1 MWYTCVQCGKK
12 FELSEAEKDFYEE
25 KNLSLPKR
33 CKECRKRNRIE
44 KNEAVVPRGK
54 ERRKRRKNALR
65 QVPVTTLILL
75 IALTFVYISFVRKP
89 ESSTPKQTKLTQV
102 TENPNSS
109 IQKAVLF
116 QSDEKL
122 KEHYEK
128 HGKAMGFAS
137 AEEYLAAANAAKMR
151 EMHDKLT
158 EQLKQVEERKAAI
171 RAKAAMVKS
180 QQKANE
186 IKSDLGGSSLAAFDA
201 LEEKLN
207 RKLDE
212 AEAAAELNTK
222 KDDMADLMAKYDDA
236 ATVQDS
242 GVEDELAALK
252 AKLGK

>member
-1 MWYTCVQCGKK
+1 MAGI
-12 FELSEAEKDFYEE
+12 LSRFKTIMEANINALLDKAEDPVKMADQLARDLEKDLGEVKAETVSVMAEE
-25 KNLSLPKR
+25 KRAKR
-33 CKECRKRNRIE
+33 AYDEGVAEVE
-44 KNEAVVPRGK
+44 KLQRYAE
-54 ERRKRRKNALR
+54 
-65 QVPVTTLILL
+65 
-75 IALTFVYISFVRKP
+75 
-89 ESSTPKQTKLTQV
+89 
-102 TENPNSS
+102 
-109 IQKAVLF
+109 KAVLAGNDADAKVF
-116 QSDEKL
+116 LSEKAAKAANLESL
-122 KEHYEK
+122 K
-128 HGKAMGFAS
+128 GAWD
-137 AEEYLAAANAAKMR
+137 LAAANAAKMR

-158 EQLKQVEERKAAI
+158 EQLKQVEDRKAAI

-222 KDDMADLMAKYDDA
+222 KDDMADLMAKYDNT

>member
-1 MWYTCVQCGKK
+1 MAGI
-12 FELSEAEKDFYEE
+12 LSRFITIMEANINALLDKAEDPVKMADQLARDLEKDLGEVKAETVSVMAEE
-25 KNLSLPKR
+25 KRAKR
-33 CKECRKRNRIE
+33 AYDEGVAEVE
-44 KNEAVVPRGK
+44 KLQRYAE
-54 ERRKRRKNALR
+54 
-65 QVPVTTLILL
+65 
-75 IALTFVYISFVRKP
+75 
-89 ESSTPKQTKLTQV
+89 
-102 TENPNSS
+102 
-109 IQKAVLF
+109 KAVLAGNDADAKVF
-116 QSDEKL
+116 LSEKAAKAANLESL
-122 KEHYEK
+122 K
-128 HGKAMGFAS
+128 GAWD
-137 AEEYLAAANAAKMR
+137 LAAANAAKMR

-158 EQLKQVEERKAAI
+158 EQLKQVEDRKAAI

>member
-1 MWYTCVQCGKK
+1 MAGI
-12 FELSEAEKDFYEE
+12 LSRFKTIMEANINALLDKAEDPVKMADQLARDLEKDLGEVKAETVSVMAEE
-25 KNLSLPKR
+25 KRAKR
-33 CKECRKRNRIE
+33 AYDEGVAEVE
-44 KNEAVVPRGK
+44 KLQRYAE
-54 ERRKRRKNALR
+54 
-65 QVPVTTLILL
+65 
-75 IALTFVYISFVRKP
+75 
-89 ESSTPKQTKLTQV
+89 
-102 TENPNSS
+102 
-109 IQKAVLF
+109 KAVLAGNDADAKVF
-116 QSDEKL
+116 LSEKAAKAANLESL
-122 KEHYEK
+122 K
-128 HGKAMGFAS
+128 GAWD
-137 AEEYLAAANAAKMR
+137 LAAANAAKMR

-222 KDDMADLMAKYDDA
+222 KDDMADLMAKYDDT
-236 ATVQDS
+236 ATVQNS

>member
-1 MWYTCVQCGKK
+1 MAGI
-12 FELSEAEKDFYEE
+12 LSRFKTIMEANINALLDKAEDPVKMADQLARDLEKDLGEVKAETVSVMAEE
-25 KNLSLPKR
+25 KRAKR
-33 CKECRKRNRIE
+33 AYDEGVAEVE
-44 KNEAVVPRGK
+44 KLQRYAE
-54 ERRKRRKNALR
+54 
-65 QVPVTTLILL
+65 
-75 IALTFVYISFVRKP
+75 
-89 ESSTPKQTKLTQV
+89 
-102 TENPNSS
+102 
-109 IQKAVLF
+109 KAVLAGNDADAKVF
-116 QSDEKL
+116 LSEKTAKAANLESL
-122 KEHYEK
+122 K
-128 HGKAMGFAS
+128 GAWD
-137 AEEYLAAANAAKMR
+137 LAAANAAKMR

-158 EQLKQVEERKAAI
+158 EQLKQVEDRKAAI

>member
-1 MWYTCVQCGKK
+1 MAGI
-12 FELSEAEKDFYEE
+12 LSRFKTIMEANINALLDKAEDPVKMADQLARDLEKDLGEVKAETVSVMAEE
-25 KNLSLPKR
+25 KRAKR
-33 CKECRKRNRIE
+33 AYDEGVAEVE
-44 KNEAVVPRGK
+44 KLQRYAE
-54 ERRKRRKNALR
+54 
-65 QVPVTTLILL
+65 
-75 IALTFVYISFVRKP
+75 
-89 ESSTPKQTKLTQV
+89 
-102 TENPNSS
+102 
-109 IQKAVLF
+109 KAVLAGNDADAKVF
-116 QSDEKL
+116 LSEKAAKAANLESL
-122 KEHYEK
+122 K
-128 HGKAMGFAS
+128 GAWD
-137 AEEYLAAANAAKMR
+137 LAAANAAKMR

-158 EQLKQVEERKAAI
+158 EQLKQVEDRKAAI

-201 LEEKLN
+201 LKEKLN

-222 KDDMADLMAKYDDA
+222 KDDMADLMAKYDDT

>member
-1 MWYTCVQCGKK
+1 MAGI
-12 FELSEAEKDFYEE
+12 LSRFKTIMEANINALLDKAEDPVKMADQLARDLEKDLGEVKAETVSVMAEE
-25 KNLSLPKR
+25 KRAKR
-33 CKECRKRNRIE
+33 AYDEGVAEVE
-44 KNEAVVPRGK
+44 KLQRYAE
-54 ERRKRRKNALR
+54 
-65 QVPVTTLILL
+65 
-75 IALTFVYISFVRKP
+75 
-89 ESSTPKQTKLTQV
+89 
-102 TENPNSS
+102 
-109 IQKAVLF
+109 KAVLAGNDADAKAF
-116 QSDEKL
+116 LSEKAAKAANLESL
-122 KEHYEK
+122 K
-128 HGKAMGFAS
+128 GAWD
-137 AEEYLAAANAAKMR
+137 LAAANAAKMR

-158 EQLKQVEERKAAI
+158 EQLKQVEDRKAAI

>member
-1 MWYTCVQCGKK
+1 MAGI
-12 FELSEAEKDFYEE
+12 LSRFKTIMEANINALLDKAEDPVKLADQLARDLEKDLGEVKAETVSVMAEE
-25 KNLSLPKR
+25 KRAKR
-33 CKECRKRNRIE
+33 AYDEGVAEVE
-44 KNEAVVPRGK
+44 KLQRYAE
-54 ERRKRRKNALR
+54 
-65 QVPVTTLILL
+65 
-75 IALTFVYISFVRKP
+75 
-89 ESSTPKQTKLTQV
+89 
-102 TENPNSS
+102 
-109 IQKAVLF
+109 KAVLAGNDADAKVF
-116 QSDEKL
+116 LSEKAAKAANLESL
-122 KEHYEK
+122 K
-128 HGKAMGFAS
+128 GAWD
-137 AEEYLAAANAAKMR
+137 LAAANAAKMR

-158 EQLKQVEERKAAI
+158 EQLKQVEDRKAAI

-222 KDDMADLMAKYDDA
+222 KDDMADLMAKYDDT

>member
-1 MWYTCVQCGKK
+1 MAGI
-12 FELSEAEKDFYEE
+12 LSRFKTIMEANINALLDKAEDPVKMADQLARDLEKDLGEVKAETVSVMAEE
-25 KNLSLPKR
+25 KRAKR
-33 CKECRKRNRIE
+33 AYDEGVAEVE
-44 KNEAVVPRGK
+44 KLQRYAE
-54 ERRKRRKNALR
+54 
-65 QVPVTTLILL
+65 
-75 IALTFVYISFVRKP
+75 
-89 ESSTPKQTKLTQV
+89 
-102 TENPNSS
+102 
-109 IQKAVLF
+109 KAVLAGNDADAKVF
-116 QSDEKL
+116 LSEKAAKAANLESL
-122 KEHYEK
+122 K
-128 HGKAMGFAS
+128 GAWD
-137 AEEYLAAANAAKMR
+137 LAAANAAKMR

-158 EQLKQVEERKAAI
+158 EQLKQVEDRKAAI

-212 AEAAAELNTK
+212 VEAAAELNTK
-222 KDDMADLMAKYDDA
+222 KDDMADLMAKYDDT

>member
-1 MWYTCVQCGKK
+1 MAGI
-12 FELSEAEKDFYEE
+12 LSRFKTIMEANINALLDKAEDPVKMADQLARDLEKDLGEVKAETVSVMAEE
-25 KNLSLPKR
+25 KRAKR
-33 CKECRKRNRIE
+33 AYDEGVAEVE
-44 KNEAVVPRGK
+44 KLQRYAE
-54 ERRKRRKNALR
+54 
-65 QVPVTTLILL
+65 
-75 IALTFVYISFVRKP
+75 
-89 ESSTPKQTKLTQV
+89 
-102 TENPNSS
+102 
-109 IQKAVLF
+109 KAVLAGNDADAKVF
-116 QSDEKL
+116 LSEKAAKAANLESL
-122 KEHYEK
+122 K
-128 HGKAMGFAS
+128 GAWD
-137 AEEYLAAANAAKMR
+137 LAAANAAKMR

-158 EQLKQVEERKAAI
+158 EQLKQVEDRKAAI

-222 KDDMADLMAKYDDA
+222 KDDIADLMAKYDDD

>member
-1 MWYTCVQCGKK
+1 MAGI
-12 FELSEAEKDFYEE
+12 LSRFKTIMEANINALLDKAEDPVKMADQLARDLEKDLGEVKAETVSVMAEE
-25 KNLSLPKR
+25 KRAKR
-33 CKECRKRNRIE
+33 AYDEGVAEVE
-44 KNEAVVPRGK
+44 KLQRYAE
-54 ERRKRRKNALR
+54 
-65 QVPVTTLILL
+65 
-75 IALTFVYISFVRKP
+75 
-89 ESSTPKQTKLTQV
+89 
-102 TENPNSS
+102 
-109 IQKAVLF
+109 KAVLAGNDADAKVF
-116 QSDEKL
+116 LSEKAAKAANLESL
-122 KEHYEK
+122 K
-128 HGKAMGFAS
+128 GAWD
-137 AEEYLAAANAAKMR
+137 LAASNAAKMR

-158 EQLKQVEERKAAI
+158 EQLKQVEDRKAAI

-186 IKSDLGGSSLAAFDA
+186 IKPDLGGSSLAAFDA

>member
-1 MWYTCVQCGKK
+1 M
-12 FELSEAEKDFYEE
+12 EANINALLDKAEDPVKMADQLARDLEKDLGEVKAETVSVMAEE
-25 KNLSLPKR
+25 KRAKR
-33 CKECRKRNRIE
+33 AYDEGVAEVE
-44 KNEAVVPRGK
+44 KLQRYAE
-54 ERRKRRKNALR
+54 
-65 QVPVTTLILL
+65 
-75 IALTFVYISFVRKP
+75 
-89 ESSTPKQTKLTQV
+89 
-102 TENPNSS
+102 
-109 IQKAVLF
+109 KAVLAGNDADAKVF
-116 QSDEKL
+116 LSEKAAKAANLESL
-122 KEHYEK
+122 K
-128 HGKAMGFAS
+128 GAWD
-137 AEEYLAAANAAKMR
+137 LAAANAAKMR

-158 EQLKQVEERKAAI
+158 EQLKQVEDRKAAI

-222 KDDMADLMAKYDDA
+222 KDDMADLMAKYDDT

>member
-1 MWYTCVQCGKK
+1 MAGI
-12 FELSEAEKDFYEE
+12 LSRFKTIMEANINALLDKAEDPVKMADQLARDLEKDLGEVKAETVSVMAEE
-25 KNLSLPKR
+25 KRAKR
-33 CKECRKRNRIE
+33 AYDEGVAEVE
-44 KNEAVVPRGK
+44 KLQRYAE
-54 ERRKRRKNALR
+54 
-65 QVPVTTLILL
+65 
-75 IALTFVYISFVRKP
+75 
-89 ESSTPKQTKLTQV
+89 
-102 TENPNSS
+102 
-109 IQKAVLF
+109 KAVLAGNDADAKVF
-116 QSDEKL
+116 LSEKAAKAANLESL
-122 KEHYEK
+122 K
-128 HGKAMGFAS
+128 GAWD
-137 AEEYLAAANAAKMR
+137 LAAANAAKMR

-158 EQLKQVEERKAAI
+158 EQLKQVEDRKAAI

-186 IKSDLGGSSLAAFDA
+186 IKSDLDGSSLAAFDA

-222 KDDMADLMAKYDDA
+222 KDDMADLMAKYDDD

>member
-1 MWYTCVQCGKK
+1 MAGI
-12 FELSEAEKDFYEE
+12 LSRFKTIMEANINALLDKAEDPVKMADQIARDLEKDLGEVKAETVSVMAEE
-25 KNLSLPKR
+25 KRAKR
-33 CKECRKRNRIE
+33 AYDEGVAEVE
-44 KNEAVVPRGK
+44 KLQRYAE
-54 ERRKRRKNALR
+54 
-65 QVPVTTLILL
+65 
-75 IALTFVYISFVRKP
+75 
-89 ESSTPKQTKLTQV
+89 
-102 TENPNSS
+102 
-109 IQKAVLF
+109 KAVLAGNDADAKVF
-116 QSDEKL
+116 LSEKAAKAANLESL
-122 KEHYEK
+122 K
-128 HGKAMGFAS
+128 GAWD
-137 AEEYLAAANAAKMR
+137 LAAANAAKMR

-158 EQLKQVEERKAAI
+158 EQLKQVEDRKAAI

-236 ATVQDS
+236 ATVQDN

>member
-1 MWYTCVQCGKK
+1 MAGI
-12 FELSEAEKDFYEE
+12 LSRFKTIMEANINALLDKAEDPVKMADQLARDLEKDLGGVKAETVSVMAEE
-25 KNLSLPKR
+25 KRAKR
-33 CKECRKRNRIE
+33 AYDEGVAEVE
-44 KNEAVVPRGK
+44 KLQRYAE
-54 ERRKRRKNALR
+54 
-65 QVPVTTLILL
+65 
-75 IALTFVYISFVRKP
+75 
-89 ESSTPKQTKLTQV
+89 
-102 TENPNSS
+102 
-109 IQKAVLF
+109 KAVLAGNDADAKVF
-116 QSDEKL
+116 LSEKAAKAANLESL
-122 KEHYEK
+122 K
-128 HGKAMGFAS
+128 GAWD
-137 AEEYLAAANAAKMR
+137 LAAANAAKMR

-158 EQLKQVEERKAAI
+158 EQLKQVEDRKAAI

>member
-1 MWYTCVQCGKK
+1 MAGI
-12 FELSEAEKDFYEE
+12 LSRFKTIMEANINALLDKAEDPVKMADQLARDLEKDLGEVKAEAVSVMAEE
-25 KNLSLPKR
+25 KRAKR
-33 CKECRKRNRIE
+33 AYDEGVAEVE
-44 KNEAVVPRGK
+44 KLQRYAE
-54 ERRKRRKNALR
+54 
-65 QVPVTTLILL
+65 
-75 IALTFVYISFVRKP
+75 
-89 ESSTPKQTKLTQV
+89 
-102 TENPNSS
+102 
-109 IQKAVLF
+109 KAVLAGNDADAKVF
-116 QSDEKL
+116 LSEKAAKAANLESL
-122 KEHYEK
+122 K
-128 HGKAMGFAS
+128 GAWD
-137 AEEYLAAANAAKMR
+137 LAADNAAKMR

-158 EQLKQVEERKAAI
+158 EQLKQVEDRKAAI

-222 KDDMADLMAKYDDA
+222 KDDMADLMAKYDDD

>member
-1 MWYTCVQCGKK
+1 MAGI
-12 FELSEAEKDFYEE
+12 LSRFKTIMEANINALLDKAEDPVKMADQLARDLEKDLGEVKAETVSVMAEE
-25 KNLSLPKR
+25 KRAKR
-33 CKECRKRNRIE
+33 AYDEGVAEVE
-44 KNEAVVPRGK
+44 KLQRYAE
-54 ERRKRRKNALR
+54 
-65 QVPVTTLILL
+65 
-75 IALTFVYISFVRKP
+75 
-89 ESSTPKQTKLTQV
+89 
-102 TENPNSS
+102 
-109 IQKAVLF
+109 KAVLAGNDADAKVF
-116 QSDEKL
+116 LSEKAAKATNLESL
-122 KEHYEK
+122 K
-128 HGKAMGFAS
+128 GAWD
-137 AEEYLAAANAAKMR
+137 LAAANAAKMR

-158 EQLKQVEERKAAI
+158 EQLKQVEERKATI

>member
-1 MWYTCVQCGKK
+1 M
-12 FELSEAEKDFYEE
+12 EANINALLDKAEDPVKMADQLARDLEKDLGEVKAETVSVMAEE
-25 KNLSLPKR
+25 KRAKR
-33 CKECRKRNRIE
+33 AYDEGVAEVE
-44 KNEAVVPRGK
+44 KLQRYAE
-54 ERRKRRKNALR
+54 
-65 QVPVTTLILL
+65 
-75 IALTFVYISFVRKP
+75 
-89 ESSTPKQTKLTQV
+89 
-102 TENPNSS
+102 
-109 IQKAVLF
+109 KAVLAGNDADAKVF
-116 QSDEKL
+116 LSEKAAKAANLESL
-122 KEHYEK
+122 K
-128 HGKAMGFAS
+128 GAWD
-137 AEEYLAAANAAKMR
+137 LAAANAAKMR

-158 EQLKQVEERKAAI
+158 EQLKQVEDRKAAI

-180 QQKANE
+180 QQKADE

-222 KDDMADLMAKYDDA
+222 KDDMADLMAKYDDT

>member
-1 MWYTCVQCGKK
+1 MAGI
-12 FELSEAEKDFYEE
+12 LSRFNINALLDKAEDPVKMADQLARDLEKDLGEVKVETVSVMAEE
-25 KNLSLPKR
+25 KRAKR
-33 CKECRKRNRIE
+33 AYDEGVAEVE
-44 KNEAVVPRGK
+44 KLQRYAE
-54 ERRKRRKNALR
+54 
-65 QVPVTTLILL
+65 
-75 IALTFVYISFVRKP
+75 
-89 ESSTPKQTKLTQV
+89 
-102 TENPNSS
+102 
-109 IQKAVLF
+109 KAVLAGNDADAKVF
-116 QSDEKL
+116 LSEKAAKAANLESL
-122 KEHYEK
+122 K
-128 HGKAMGFAS
+128 GAWD
-137 AEEYLAAANAAKMR
+137 LAAANAAKMR

-158 EQLKQVEERKAAI
+158 EQLKQVEDRKAAI

-222 KDDMADLMAKYDDA
+222 KDDMADLMAKYDDD
-236 ATVQDS
+236 ATVQDN

>member
-1 MWYTCVQCGKK
+1 MAGI
-12 FELSEAEKDFYEE
+12 LSRFKTIMEANINALLDKAEDPVKMADQLARDLEKDLGEVRAETVSVMAEE
-25 KNLSLPKR
+25 KRAKR
-33 CKECRKRNRIE
+33 AYDEGVAEVE
-44 KNEAVVPRGK
+44 KLQRYAE
-54 ERRKRRKNALR
+54 
-65 QVPVTTLILL
+65 
-75 IALTFVYISFVRKP
+75 
-89 ESSTPKQTKLTQV
+89 
-102 TENPNSS
+102 
-109 IQKAVLF
+109 KAVLAGNDADAKVF
-116 QSDEKL
+116 LSEKAAKAANLESL
-122 KEHYEK
+122 K
-128 HGKAMGFAS
+128 GAWD
-137 AEEYLAAANAAKMR
+137 LAAANAAKMR

-158 EQLKQVEERKAAI
+158 EQLKQVEDRKAAI

-222 KDDMADLMAKYDDA
+222 KDDMADLMAKYDDD

>member
-1 MWYTCVQCGKK
+1 MAGV
-12 FELSEAEKDFYEE
+12 LSRFKTIMEANINALLDKAEDPVKMADQLARDLEKDLGEVKAETVSVMAEE
-25 KNLSLPKR
+25 KRAKR
-33 CKECRKRNRIE
+33 AYDEGVAEVE
-44 KNEAVVPRGK
+44 KLQRYAE
-54 ERRKRRKNALR
+54 
-65 QVPVTTLILL
+65 
-75 IALTFVYISFVRKP
+75 
-89 ESSTPKQTKLTQV
+89 
-102 TENPNSS
+102 
-109 IQKAVLF
+109 KAVLAGNDADAKVF
-116 QSDEKL
+116 LSEKAAKAANLESL
-122 KEHYEK
+122 K
-128 HGKAMGFAS
+128 GAWD
-137 AEEYLAAANAAKMR
+137 LAAANAAKMR

-158 EQLKQVEERKAAI
+158 EQLKQVEDRKAAI

-222 KDDMADLMAKYDDA
+222 KDDMADLMAKYDDD

-242 GVEDELAALK
+242 GVEDELAVLK

>member
-1 MWYTCVQCGKK
+1 MAGI
-12 FELSEAEKDFYEE
+12 LSRFKTIMEANINALLDKAEDPVKMADQLARDLEKDLGEVKAETVSVMAEE
-25 KNLSLPKR
+25 KRAKR
-33 CKECRKRNRIE
+33 AYDEGVAEVE
-44 KNEAVVPRGK
+44 KLQRYAE
-54 ERRKRRKNALR
+54 
-65 QVPVTTLILL
+65 
-75 IALTFVYISFVRKP
+75 
-89 ESSTPKQTKLTQV
+89 
-102 TENPNSS
+102 
-109 IQKAVLF
+109 KAVLAGNDADAKVF
-116 QSDEKL
+116 LSEKAAKAANLESL
-122 KEHYEK
+122 K
-128 HGKAMGFAS
+128 GAWD
-137 AEEYLAAANAAKMR
+137 LAAANAAKMR

-158 EQLKQVEERKAAI
+158 EQLKQVEDRKAAI

-180 QQKANE
+180 QQKADE

-222 KDDMADLMAKYDDA
+222 KDDMADLMAKYDDD

>member
-1 MWYTCVQCGKK
+1 MAGI
-12 FELSEAEKDFYEE
+12 LSRFKTIMEANINALLDKAEDPVKMADQLARDLEKDLGEVKAETVSVMAEE
-25 KNLSLPKR
+25 KRAKR
-33 CKECRKRNRIE
+33 AYDEGVAEVE
-44 KNEAVVPRGK
+44 KLQRYAE
-54 ERRKRRKNALR
+54 
-65 QVPVTTLILL
+65 
-75 IALTFVYISFVRKP
+75 
-89 ESSTPKQTKLTQV
+89 
-102 TENPNSS
+102 
-109 IQKAVLF
+109 KAVLAGNDADAKVF
-116 QSDEKL
+116 LSEKAAKAANLESL
-122 KEHYEK
+122 K
-128 HGKAMGFAS
+128 GAWD
-137 AEEYLAAANAAKMR
+137 LAAANAAKMR

-158 EQLKQVEERKAAI
+158 EQLKQVEDRKAAI

-236 ATVQDS
+236 ATVQDN

>member
-1 MWYTCVQCGKK
+1 MAGI
-12 FELSEAEKDFYEE
+12 LSRFKTIMEANINALLDKAEDPVKMADQLARDLEKDLGEVKAETVSVMAEE
-25 KNLSLPKR
+25 KRAKR
-33 CKECRKRNRIE
+33 AYDEGVAEVE
-44 KNEAVVPRGK
+44 KLQRYAE
-54 ERRKRRKNALR
+54 
-65 QVPVTTLILL
+65 
-75 IALTFVYISFVRKP
+75 
-89 ESSTPKQTKLTQV
+89 
-102 TENPNSS
+102 
-109 IQKAVLF
+109 KAVLAGNDADAKVF
-116 QSDEKL
+116 LSEKAAKAANLESL
-122 KEHYEK
+122 K
-128 HGKAMGFAS
+128 GAWD
-137 AEEYLAAANAAKMR
+137 LTAANAAKMR

>member
-1 MWYTCVQCGKK
+1 MAGI
-12 FELSEAEKDFYEE
+12 LSRFKTIMEANINALLDKAEDPVKMADQLARDLEKDLGEVKAETVSVMAEE
-25 KNLSLPKR
+25 KRAKR
-33 CKECRKRNRIE
+33 AYDEGVAEVE
-44 KNEAVVPRGK
+44 KLQRYAE
-54 ERRKRRKNALR
+54 
-65 QVPVTTLILL
+65 
-75 IALTFVYISFVRKP
+75 
-89 ESSTPKQTKLTQV
+89 
-102 TENPNSS
+102 
-109 IQKAVLF
+109 KAVLAGNDADAKVF
-116 QSDEKL
+116 LSEKTTKAANLESL
-122 KEHYEK
+122 K
-128 HGKAMGFAS
+128 GAWD
-137 AEEYLAAANAAKMR
+137 LAAANAAKMR
-151 EMHDKLT
+151 EMHDKLI

-222 KDDMADLMAKYDDA
+222 KDDMADLMAKYDDT

>member
-1 MWYTCVQCGKK
+1 MAGI
-12 FELSEAEKDFYEE
+12 LSRFKTIMEANINALLDKAEDPVKMADQLARDLEKDLGEVKAETVSVMAEE
-25 KNLSLPKR
+25 KRAKR
-33 CKECRKRNRIE
+33 AYDEGVAEVE
-44 KNEAVVPRGK
+44 KLQRYAE
-54 ERRKRRKNALR
+54 
-65 QVPVTTLILL
+65 
-75 IALTFVYISFVRKP
+75 
-89 ESSTPKQTKLTQV
+89 
-102 TENPNSS
+102 
-109 IQKAVLF
+109 KAVLAGNDADAKVF
-116 QSDEKL
+116 LSEKAAKATNLESL
-122 KEHYEK
+122 K
-128 HGKAMGFAS
+128 GAWD
-137 AEEYLAAANAAKMR
+137 LAAANAAKMR

-158 EQLKQVEERKAAI
+158 EQLKQVEDRKAAI

-212 AEAAAELNTK
+212 VEAAAELNTK

>member
-1 MWYTCVQCGKK
+1 MAGI
-12 FELSEAEKDFYEE
+12 LSRFKTIMEANINALLDKAEDPVKMADQLARDLEKDLGAVKAETVSVMAEE
-25 KNLSLPKR
+25 KRAKR
-33 CKECRKRNRIE
+33 AYDEGVAEVE
-44 KNEAVVPRGK
+44 KLQRYAE
-54 ERRKRRKNALR
+54 
-65 QVPVTTLILL
+65 
-75 IALTFVYISFVRKP
+75 
-89 ESSTPKQTKLTQV
+89 
-102 TENPNSS
+102 
-109 IQKAVLF
+109 KAVLAGNDADAKVF
-116 QSDEKL
+116 LSEKAAKAANLESL
-122 KEHYEK
+122 K
-128 HGKAMGFAS
+128 GAWD
-137 AEEYLAAANAAKMR
+137 LAAANAAKMR

-158 EQLKQVEERKAAI
+158 EQLKQVEDRKAAI

-222 KDDMADLMAKYDDA
+222 KDDMADLMAKYDDD

>member
-1 MWYTCVQCGKK
+1 MAGI
-12 FELSEAEKDFYEE
+12 LSRFKTIMEANINALLDKAEDPVKMADQLARDMEKDLGEVKAETVSVMAEE
-25 KNLSLPKR
+25 KRAKR
-33 CKECRKRNRIE
+33 AYDEGVAEVE
-44 KNEAVVPRGK
+44 KLQRYAE
-54 ERRKRRKNALR
+54 
-65 QVPVTTLILL
+65 
-75 IALTFVYISFVRKP
+75 
-89 ESSTPKQTKLTQV
+89 
-102 TENPNSS
+102 
-109 IQKAVLF
+109 KAVLAGNDADAKVF
-116 QSDEKL
+116 LSEKAAKAANLESL
-122 KEHYEK
+122 K
-128 HGKAMGFAS
+128 GAWD
-137 AEEYLAAANAAKMR
+137 LAAANAAKMR

-158 EQLKQVEERKAAI
+158 EQLKQVEDRKAAI

-222 KDDMADLMAKYDDA
+222 KDDMADLMAKYDDT

>member
-1 MWYTCVQCGKK
+1 MAGI
-12 FELSEAEKDFYEE
+12 LSRFKTIMEANINALLDKAEDPVKMADQLARDLEKDLGEVKAETVSVMAEE
-25 KNLSLPKR
+25 KRAKR
-33 CKECRKRNRIE
+33 AYDEGVAEVE
-44 KNEAVVPRGK
+44 KLQRYAE
-54 ERRKRRKNALR
+54 
-65 QVPVTTLILL
+65 
-75 IALTFVYISFVRKP
+75 
-89 ESSTPKQTKLTQV
+89 
-102 TENPNSS
+102 
-109 IQKAVLF
+109 KAVLAGNDADAKVF
-116 QSDEKL
+116 LSEKAAKAANLESL
-122 KEHYEK
+122 K
-128 HGKAMGFAS
+128 GAWD
-137 AEEYLAAANAAKMR
+137 LAAANAAKMR

-158 EQLKQVEERKAAI
+158 EQLKQVEDRKAAI

-236 ATVQDS
+236 TTTQDS

>member
-1 MWYTCVQCGKK
+1 MAGI
-12 FELSEAEKDFYEE
+12 LSRFKTIMEANINALLDKAEDPVKMADQLARDLEKDLGEVKAETVSVMAEE
-25 KNLSLPKR
+25 KRAKR
-33 CKECRKRNRIE
+33 AYDEGVAEVE
-44 KNEAVVPRGK
+44 KLQRYAE
-54 ERRKRRKNALR
+54 
-65 QVPVTTLILL
+65 
-75 IALTFVYISFVRKP
+75 
-89 ESSTPKQTKLTQV
+89 
-102 TENPNSS
+102 
-109 IQKAVLF
+109 KAVLAGNDADAKVF
-116 QSDEKL
+116 LSEKAAKAANLESL
-122 KEHYEK
+122 K
-128 HGKAMGFAS
+128 GAWD
-137 AEEYLAAANAAKMR
+137 LAAANAAKMR

-158 EQLKQVEERKAAI
+158 EQLKQVEDRKAAI

-236 ATVQDS
+236 TVQDS

>member
-1 MWYTCVQCGKK
+1 MAGI
-12 FELSEAEKDFYEE
+12 LSRFKTIMEANINALLDKAEDPVKMADQLARDLEKDLGEVKAETVSVMAEE
-25 KNLSLPKR
+25 KRAKR
-33 CKECRKRNRIE
+33 AYDEGVAEVE
-44 KNEAVVPRGK
+44 KLQRYAE
-54 ERRKRRKNALR
+54 
-65 QVPVTTLILL
+65 
-75 IALTFVYISFVRKP
+75 
-89 ESSTPKQTKLTQV
+89 
-102 TENPNSS
+102 
-109 IQKAVLF
+109 KAVLAGNDADAKVF
-116 QSDEKL
+116 LSEKAAKAANLESL
-122 KEHYEK
+122 K
-128 HGKAMGFAS
+128 S
-137 AEEYLAAANAAKMR
+137 AWDLAAANAAKMR

-158 EQLKQVEERKAAI
+158 EQLKQVEDRKAAI

>member
-1 MWYTCVQCGKK
+1 MAGI
-12 FELSEAEKDFYEE
+12 LSRFKTIMEANINALLDKAEDPVKMADQLARDLEKDLGEVKAETVSVMAEE
-25 KNLSLPKR
+25 KRAKR
-33 CKECRKRNRIE
+33 AYDEGVAEVE
-44 KNEAVVPRGK
+44 KLQRYAE
-54 ERRKRRKNALR
+54 
-65 QVPVTTLILL
+65 
-75 IALTFVYISFVRKP
+75 
-89 ESSTPKQTKLTQV
+89 
-102 TENPNSS
+102 
-109 IQKAVLF
+109 KAVLAGNDADAKVF
-116 QSDEKL
+116 LSEKAAKAANLESL
-122 KEHYEK
+122 K
-128 HGKAMGFAS
+128 GAWD
-137 AEEYLAAANAAKMR
+137 LAAANAAKMR

-158 EQLKQVEERKAAI
+158 EQLKQVEDRKTAI

-222 KDDMADLMAKYDDA
+222 KDDMADLMAKYDDT

>member
-1 MWYTCVQCGKK
+1 MAGI
-12 FELSEAEKDFYEE
+12 LSRFKTIMEANINALLDKAEDPVKMADQLARDLEKDLGEVKAETVSVMAEE
-25 KNLSLPKR
+25 KR
-33 CKECRKRNRIE
+33 ARRAYDEGVAEVE
-44 KNEAVVPRGK
+44 KLQRYAE
-54 ERRKRRKNALR
+54 
-65 QVPVTTLILL
+65 
-75 IALTFVYISFVRKP
+75 
-89 ESSTPKQTKLTQV
+89 
-102 TENPNSS
+102 
-109 IQKAVLF
+109 KAVLAGNDADAKVF
-116 QSDEKL
+116 LSEKAAKAANLESL
-122 KEHYEK
+122 K
-128 HGKAMGFAS
+128 GAWD
-137 AEEYLAAANAAKMR
+137 LAAANAAKMR

-158 EQLKQVEERKAAI
+158 EQLKQIEERKAAI

-236 ATVQDS
+236 WAVQDS

>member
-1 MWYTCVQCGKK
+1 MAGI
-12 FELSEAEKDFYEE
+12 LSRFKTIMEANINALLDKAEDPVKMADQLARDLEKDLGEVKAETVSVMAEE
-25 KNLSLPKR
+25 KRAKR
-33 CKECRKRNRIE
+33 AYDEGVAEVE
-44 KNEAVVPRGK
+44 KLQRYAE
-54 ERRKRRKNALR
+54 
-65 QVPVTTLILL
+65 
-75 IALTFVYISFVRKP
+75 
-89 ESSTPKQTKLTQV
+89 
-102 TENPNSS
+102 
-109 IQKAVLF
+109 KAVLAGNDADAKVF
-116 QSDEKL
+116 LSEKAAKAANLESL
-122 KEHYEK
+122 K
-128 HGKAMGFAS
+128 GAWD
-137 AEEYLAAANAAKMR
+137 LAAANAAKMR

-158 EQLKQVEERKAAI
+158 EQLKQVEDRKAAI

-201 LEEKLN
+201 LEEQLN

-222 KDDMADLMAKYDDA
+222 KDDMADLMAKYDDD

>member
-1 MWYTCVQCGKK
+1 MAGI
-12 FELSEAEKDFYEE
+12 LSRFKTIMEANINALLDKAEDPVKMADQLARDLEKDLGEVKAETVSVMAEE
-25 KNLSLPKR
+25 KRAKR
-33 CKECRKRNRIE
+33 AYDEGVAEVE
-44 KNEAVVPRGK
+44 KLQRYAE
-54 ERRKRRKNALR
+54 
-65 QVPVTTLILL
+65 
-75 IALTFVYISFVRKP
+75 
-89 ESSTPKQTKLTQV
+89 
-102 TENPNSS
+102 
-109 IQKAVLF
+109 KAVLAGNDADAKVF
-116 QSDEKL
+116 LSEKVAKAANLESL
-122 KEHYEK
+122 K
-128 HGKAMGFAS
+128 GAWD
-137 AEEYLAAANAAKMR
+137 LAAANAAKMC

-158 EQLKQVEERKAAI
+158 EQLKQVEDRKAAI

-222 KDDMADLMAKYDDA
+222 KDDMADLMAKYDDT

>member
-1 MWYTCVQCGKK
+1 MAGI
-12 FELSEAEKDFYEE
+12 LSRFKTIMEANINALLDKAEDPVKMADQLARDLEKDLGEVKAETVSVMAEE
-25 KNLSLPKR
+25 KRAKR
-33 CKECRKRNRIE
+33 AYDEGVAEVE
-44 KNEAVVPRGK
+44 KLQRYAE
-54 ERRKRRKNALR
+54 
-65 QVPVTTLILL
+65 
-75 IALTFVYISFVRKP
+75 
-89 ESSTPKQTKLTQV
+89 
-102 TENPNSS
+102 
-109 IQKAVLF
+109 KAVLAGNDADAKVF
-116 QSDEKL
+116 LSEKAAKAANLESL
-122 KEHYEK
+122 K
-128 HGKAMGFAS
+128 GAWD
-137 AEEYLAAANAAKMR
+137 LAAANAAKMR

-158 EQLKQVEERKAAI
+158 EQLKQVEDRKAAI

-222 KDDMADLMAKYDDA
+222 KDDMADLMPTYDDA
-236 ATVQDS
+236 GAVQDS

>member
-1 MWYTCVQCGKK
+1 MAGI
-12 FELSEAEKDFYEE
+12 LSRFKTIMEANINALLDKAEDPVKMADQLARDLEKDLGEVKAETVSVMAEE
-25 KNLSLPKR
+25 KRAKR
-33 CKECRKRNRIE
+33 AYDEGMAEVE
-44 KNEAVVPRGK
+44 KLQRYAE
-54 ERRKRRKNALR
+54 
-65 QVPVTTLILL
+65 
-75 IALTFVYISFVRKP
+75 
-89 ESSTPKQTKLTQV
+89 
-102 TENPNSS
+102 
-109 IQKAVLF
+109 KAVLAGNDADAKVF
-116 QSDEKL
+116 LSEKAAKAANLESL
-122 KEHYEK
+122 K
-128 HGKAMGFAS
+128 GAWD
-137 AEEYLAAANAAKMR
+137 LAASNAAKMR

-158 EQLKQVEERKAAI
+158 EQLKQVEDRKAAI